1 MRMWMPSAGMVQPV
15 AMAMVVVDAVICGR
29 GGEAGDV
36 GVSDSWGDTDT
47 SVGAGN
53 ARATA
58 ASGAV
63 SGASI
68 APAVAHAVIAARSV
82 SVMLE

>member
-1 MRMWMPSAGMVQPV
+1 MPSAGIVQPV
-15 AMAMVVVDAVICGR
+15 ARAMVLVGAEICGKS
-29 GGEAGDV
+29 GDV
-36 GVSDSWGDTDT
+36 GVTGDART
-47 SVGAGN
+47 S
-53 ARATA
+53 A

-68 APAVAHAVIAARSV
+68 APAVAQAVIAARSV